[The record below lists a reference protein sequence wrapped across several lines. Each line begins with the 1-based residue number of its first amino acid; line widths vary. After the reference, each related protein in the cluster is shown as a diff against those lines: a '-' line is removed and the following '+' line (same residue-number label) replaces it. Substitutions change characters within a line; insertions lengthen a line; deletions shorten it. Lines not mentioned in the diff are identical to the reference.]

1 MSDSNFIFQ
10 NIKRD
15 NVLKDKYY
23 TIIGLEDSLDKDD
36 FPRVHDNDNAKIL
49 AKQSIRQ
56 DNSIRYSI
64 KIGNNNK
71 IYNPVSIYGQEPENT
86 FLDRVCRSN
95 SKFKDVNAKTFDL
108 YINFLK
114 TKNMAWFHNAER
126 EMG

>member
-23 TIIGLEDSLDKDD
+23 TVIGLEDSLDKDD
-36 FPRVHDNDNAKIL
+36 FPRVHDNDDAKIL